1 MTQPGL
7 SKEKKKMGLSLR
19 EIASQITLN
28 VLSDLFNIIDL
39 GQFLRGSHTFKPRC
53 LPVLAPGEHA
63 ATLQRVPKS
72 SNSPALAVDYIYARA
87 GTGTLG
93 PLTLAAYPPAAGQYS
108 IAPNGDIV
116 VLTADAWTALDVAW
130 RPLRTKLVTLLLPV
144 VSNVLTIP
152 AAYTAKGVAY
162 LISANATTATAG
174 GFKNVLAPGAAAPAA
189 GQARLNLAKS
199 TVTFA
204 VADAVTYA
212 TVVLAVDPDVDMD
225 AILSADSPIG
235 GLTTS

>member
-1 MTQPGL
+1 M
-7 SKEKKKMGLSLR
+7 SESLR
-19 EIASQITLN
+19 EVASRVSANIIA
-28 VLSDLFNIIDL
+28 DLFKLIDL
-39 GQFLRGSHTFKPRC
+39 GQFLRGSHTYKPRC

-72 SNSPALAVDYIYARA
+72 TNSPALAVDYIYARA

-130 RPLRTKLVTLLLPV
+130 RPLRTKLVTVTLPV
-144 VSNVLTIP
+144 VANVLTLPTSITGKG
-152 AAYTAKGVAY
+152 AAF
-162 LISANATTATAG
+162 LISANATVATAG
-174 GFKNVLAPGAAAPAA
+174 GLKVVLAPGAAAPAA
-189 GQARLNLAKS
+189 GQARLNLAKT

-204 VADAVTYA
+204 VADAVTEA
-212 TVVLAVDPDVDMD
+212 TCVIAVNPDVDMD
-225 AILSADSPIG
+225 ALLSANSPLVLST
-235 GLTTS
+235 LTL